1 MNSIKLQD
9 TKITSKKS
17 AVILYI
23 NDKISEKLKHLILNS
38 TKNNKILRN
47 KFNQKDES
55 SLHWKEHDF
64 EERN

>member
-47 KFNQKDES
+47 KFKQKDES